1 LGAIGR
7 LAEATRDRLREP
19 GKLPNPQPAPQQPAS
34 QQPVSQQPDS
44 QHSGSLQAAP
54 ESTAPP
60 GSPDFMRILRKI
72 LTIGMEGEDVADIQ
86 RKLKTLGIY
95 KGEPTGSFDAQT
107 ESAVKTF
114 QKSVAIEINGRV
126 GEFTLGKLNDA
137 VAVYGPGSQGPGVE
151 ALQKHLRAL
160 RYLKADATGLFDE
173 ATEKAVRDFQLDR
186 HLEVSG
192 KAGPTTRQFIA
203 EAMVEQAAVDVKL
216 AKHRELLARAIAAEA
231 RGEPFE
237 AKVGIA
243 VTILNYARIHDRNLP
258 RLIRSSYLSSNFDGN
273 RRFYT
278 MPAMKISNWDEC
290 LAAAD
295 VALTQGSRIG
305 SRSHFVD
312 DSIGPPPW
320 VDSNSGLKIG
330 RMVFY
335 RGKTS

>member
-1 LGAIGR
+1 MPDTAVRAKPRPLGAIGR
-7 LAEATRDRLREP
+7 LVEATRDRLAEP
-19 GKLPNPQPAPQQPAS
+19 AEAPDAQPVMQSGSHQRAPEPAP
-34 QQPVSQQPDS
+34 
-44 QHSGSLQAAP
+44 
-54 ESTAPP
+54 PP
-60 GSPDFMRILRKI
+60 KSPDFVRILRKV
-72 LTIGMEGEDVADIQ
+72 LTIGMQGEDVADIQ

-95 KGEPTGSFDAQT
+95 KGEATGNFDART
-107 ESAVKTF
+107 ESAVRTF

-126 GEFTLGKLNDA
+126 GEFTLGKLKDA
-137 VAVYGPGSQGPGVE
+137 VAIYGPGSQGPGVE
-151 ALQKHLRAL
+151 ALQKHLRTL
-160 RYLKADATGLFDE
+160 RYLKADATGLFDV
-173 ATEKAVRDFQLDR
+173 ATEKAVKAFQRDN
-186 HLEVSG
+186 HLEASG

-203 EAMVEQAAVDVKL
+203 EAMVEKAAIDMKL
-216 AKHRELLARAIAAEA
+216 NKHRELLARAIAAEA

-243 VTILNYARIHDRNLP
+243 VTILNYARIHDRDLP
-258 RLIRSSYLSSNFDGN
+258 RLIRSSYLSSNLDGN

-278 MPAMKISNWDEC
+278 MPASKIPNWKEC

-305 SRSHFVD
+305 NRSHFVD

-320 VDSNSGLKIG
+320 VDARSALKIG